1 MIECIKVEEVG
12 DPLLSRVE
20 HTYVSSFPSCERRD
34 FPELKKLITPGSPFV
49 VNVLLRDGEY
59 VGFITAWDFGR
70 FVYVEHFAIDESAR
84 NGGIGGKALKQ
95 FLDVW
100 NRPVVLEVEKPDD
113 EMSRRRIGFY
123 ERLGFVL
130 DTHPYQQPPYHPQDG
145 WLDMYLMS
153 YGAIDLKEEYER
165 VKDCLYKYVYK
176 VK

>member
-1 MIECIKVEEVG
+1 MIECIKVEEG
-12 DPLLSRVE
+12 NDPLLSRVE

-34 FPELKKLITPGSPFV
+34 FVELKKLMTPGSPFV

-59 VGFITAWDFGR
+59 VGFITAWDFDR

-113 EMSRRRIGFY
+113 EMSRRRVGFY

-130 DTHPYQQPPYHPQDG
+130 DSHFYRQPPYHPEDG

-153 YGAIDLKEEYER
+153 YGAINLEKEYER
-165 VKDCLYKYVYK
+165 VKDCLYKHVYR